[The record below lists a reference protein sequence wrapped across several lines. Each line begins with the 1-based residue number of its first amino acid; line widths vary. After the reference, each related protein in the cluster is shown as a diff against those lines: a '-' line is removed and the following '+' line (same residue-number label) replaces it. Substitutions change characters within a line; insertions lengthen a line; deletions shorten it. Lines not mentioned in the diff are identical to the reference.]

1 DSVLGLERGS
11 RISPTA
17 SSLAKGITFTLHNDA
32 PIVPPDVMRLI
43 WATTNRLTRS
53 GQVLGPNERISVE
66 EALKAVTLNAA
77 YQYFE
82 EDRKGSIEV
91 GKQADFVVLSANPL
105 SVAKENL
112 LNIKVLQTIAR
123 GTTVF
128 SLEDE
133 TAE

>member
-1 DSVLGLERGS
+1 
-11 RISPTA
+11 
-17 SSLAKGITFTLHNDA
+17 
-32 PIVPPDVMRLI
+32 MRLI

-105 SVAKENL
+105 SVAKETL

-133 TAE
+133 TTE

>member
-1 DSVLGLERGS
+1 
-11 RISPTA
+11 
-17 SSLAKGITFTLHNDA
+17 
-32 PIVPPDVMRLI
+32 MRLV
-43 WATTNRLTRS
+43 WATSNRLTRS
-53 GQVLGPNERISVE
+53 GQVLGSSERISVE
-66 EALKAVTLNAA
+66 EALKAVTVNAA

-105 SVAKENL
+105 SVAKEDL

>member
-1 DSVLGLERGS
+1 
-11 RISPTA
+11 
-17 SSLAKGITFTLHNDA
+17 
-32 PIVPPDVMRLI
+32 MRLV

>member
-1 DSVLGLERGS
+1 V
-11 RISPTA
+11 
-17 SSLAKGITFTLHNDA
+17 
-32 PIVPPDVMRLI
+32 
-43 WATTNRLTRS
+43 
-53 GQVLGPNERISVE
+53 
-66 EALKAVTLNAA
+66 NAA

-82 EDRKGSIEV
+82 EDLKGTIEV

-105 SVAKENL
+105 SVAKRNL

>member
-1 DSVLGLERGS
+1 
-11 RISPTA
+11 
-17 SSLAKGITFTLHNDA
+17 
-32 PIVPPDVMRLI
+32 
-43 WATTNRLTRS
+43 
-53 GQVLGPNERISVE
+53 VE